1 MEIITDFTTRCIK
14 PKGRLDANSSY
25 DLDRALMAFTE
36 IAQDLVIDLSECPY
50 VSSAGI
56 RILLKTK
63 KKLQP
68 GLNELYLA
76 GVAPDVFRV
85 FEIAGLDSIF
95 RFEISVEA
103 ALAQVESGRQKKK
116 GITEI
121 DLGHHKLVYHPIGD
135 DNIRG
140 QCINSKKIVSFED
153 LGYAIGFGSFSEAEE
168 NLSGCT
174 DFFASTK
181 KGVGFIPPETSGD
194 PDFRIVLNP
203 EKADTLVC
211 EVLSFGQRPSGVMKL
226 SSPGI
231 LTFSQIN
238 EAVDSLTGKI
248 FLPGSAIL
256 RIVANF
262 DKNAP
267 SVSVFIANDGAL
279 SDVISKA
286 GLNQL
291 AGLFYGK
298 NSKNAFI
305 GMRLLL
311 SSLEIP
317 SKDMAPEE
325 ILRHN
330 LTFENLLAVKP
341 FSIGNFL
348 ENPVIW
354 LFAAG
359 SFITGGK

>member
-25 DLDRALMAFTE
+25 ELDRALVALTE
-36 IAQDLVIDLSECPY
+36 IAEDLVIDLSECPY
-50 VSSAGI
+50 VSSAGF

-63 KKLQP
+63 KKLQT
-68 GLNELYLA
+68 GLNELYIT
-76 GVAPDVFRV
+76 GVASEVFRV

-95 RFEISVEA
+95 RFEASVEA
-103 ALAQVESGRQKKK
+103 ALAQVESGRQKKQ
-116 GITEI
+116 GVTEI

-135 DNIRG
+135 DNIKG

-181 KGVGFIPPETSGD
+181 KGVGFIPPEASGD
-194 PDFRIVLNP
+194 PDFRIVSNP

-226 SSPGI
+226 RSPGI
-231 LTFSQIN
+231 LTFNQIN
-238 EAVDSLTGKI
+238 EAVDSLTGKN

-256 RIVANF
+256 RIVGNF
-262 DKNAP
+262 DQSAP
-267 SVSVFIANDGAL
+267 SVSVFIANDAVL
-279 SDVISKA
+279 SDTVSKA
-286 GLNQL
+286 GLSQFARL
-291 AGLFYGK
+291 LDDQSGK
-298 NSKNAFI
+298 NSYVGF
-305 GMRLLL
+305 RLLL

-341 FSIGNFL
+341 FSVGNFL

-359 SFITGGK
+359 SFTIAGK